1 MLSMEA
7 IQKEILEKVEQTLRV
22 EFMSNLST
30 TQRRDAHEV
39 MADIFNN
46 FDRQTEAR
54 LLAALEEE
62 NRESAEKIKQLM
74 FTFEDLSKLDSTGV
88 QAVLA
93 NIEKDVLAL
102 ALKGAKRNDPHP
114 LLRQYVPACWCNV
127 AGKDME
133 SLGPVRLRDVD
144 EAQGTMVNMAK
155 DLAARGEIMIS
166 KGNQRRRT
174 GLLTRSSDQTRHQTV
189 LRTRHKT
196 PPNKPMNGANWNP
209 HNATGPLAIC
219 LIWISRLH
227 RSRKSRKR
235 SREIPPEPMITVAEH
250 ERLLAQAV
258 AAARAEGEAEALQQR
273 ERLASEES
281 LSLQQTM
288 FDEISMIYTE
298 VGTLLQRLEK
308 DASNLAF
315 AFASRFAERPCRTG
329 AENRN
334 PRFAASDFGPLA
346 QSAAHFHSFE

>member
-1 MLSMEA
+1 MSALANIASSRANVSSDNEERDLDGAEKAAIMLLALGDEYGGPIWARLDDIEIKQVSIAMSKLGGITPNMLDNLIVDFVARLSSKGSVNGNFDSTERLLLSFLPQERVNVIMEEIRGPAGRNMWEKLSNVQENVLANYLKNEYPQTVAVVLSKIKPDHAARVLSIMPEDFGLEVINRMLSMEA

-74 FTFEDLSKLDSTGV
+74 FTFEDLSKLDSSGV

-102 ALKGAKRNDPHP
+102 ALKGANETIRTLFFDNMSQ
-114 LLRQYVPACWCNV
+114 R
-127 AGKDME
+127 AGAMLQEDME

-166 KGNQRRRT
+166 KGN
-174 GLLTRSSDQTRHQTV
+174 SD
-189 LRTRHKT
+189 
-196 PPNKPMNGANWNP
+196 
-209 HNATGPLAIC
+209 
-219 LIWISRLH
+219 
-227 RSRKSRKR
+227 
-235 SREIPPEPMITVAEH
+235 
-250 ERLLAQAV
+250 
-258 AAARAEGEAEALQQR
+258 
-273 ERLASEES
+273 
-281 LSLQQTM
+281 
-288 FDEISMIYTE
+288 DELVY
-298 VGTLLQRLEK
+298 
-308 DASNLAF
+308 
-315 AFASRFAERPCRTG
+315 
-329 AENRN
+329 
-334 PRFAASDFGPLA
+334 
-346 QSAAHFHSFE
+346 